1 MATSWSVSIFNG
13 ELSKTEFF
21 FSSLSSHFSLFSQ
34 VGREPIVSPIA
45 SSELK
50 LNIKR
55 VRDC

>member
-1 MATSWSVSIFNG
+1 MYGGCLLLDHGLLITHKNCAVFIV
-13 ELSKTEFF
+13 
-21 FSSLSSHFSLFSQ
+21 FSFKQ
-34 VGREPIVSPIA
+34 VGREAIGKSIA